1 MSFTRTTKLVSVAAA
16 VTVRCCKNRWIH
28 GSGVYCPGHG
38 RRGEGLR
45 MFGRDFGEGAVGEED
60 EGETRRRNLDLTGVG
75 VCVTSYGFDVQ
86 VSR

>member
-1 MSFTRTTKLVSVAAA
+1 
-16 VTVRCCKNRWIH
+16 
-28 GSGVYCPGHG
+28 
-38 RRGEGLR
+38 
-45 MFGRDFGEGAVGEED
+45 MFGRDLGEGAVGEED